1 VVAVD
6 AFSNEWAQQFKDE
19 INRSTVY
26 RQAARGWRWTVGLVV
41 EAEPNR
47 NFPESRGIVMDLVE
61 GEARDIKVGSADEAR
76 ACDFVITA
84 PYSRWKQVATK
95 ELDATRG
102 MLQGKL
108 KLKGD
113 LPTIV
118 RYTKASQEM
127 TDPGSGHLARRLKA
141 VDYAE
146 GEEASPFGQMLGGLI
161 EANVESRPEKRA
173 DFERL
178 RARVGVFVTDIEEG
192 VTLEF
197 QGGHLLVHNGLQPAR
212 DLTIRADAGTV
223 MQLSNVR
230 IGFAGMP
237 NYLDSAGREVV
248 AKMLRGKLRIEG
260 IMGNLTTLNQV
271 TRLFS
276 VQGGGEE
283 EGRRP

>member
-1 VVAVD
+1 MVAVD

-118 RYTKASQEM
+118 RYTRASQEM
-127 TDPGSGHLARRLKA
+127 T
-141 VDYAE
+141 
-146 GEEASPFGQMLGGLI
+146 EATTRIPVEFPD
-161 EANVESRPEKRA
+161 EA
-173 DFERL
+173 
-178 RARVGVFVTDIEEG
+178 
-192 VTLEF
+192 
-197 QGGHLLVHNGLQPAR
+197 
-212 DLTIRADAGTV
+212 
-223 MQLSNVR
+223 
-230 IGFAGMP
+230 
-237 NYLDSAGREVV
+237 
-248 AKMLRGKLRIEG
+248 
-260 IMGNLTTLNQV
+260 
-271 TRLFS
+271 
-276 VQGGGEE
+276 
-283 EGRRP
+283 

>member
-6 AFSNEWAQQFKDE
+6 AFSSEWAQQFKDE

-127 TDPGSGHLARRLKA
+127 T
-141 VDYAE
+141 E
-146 GEEASPFGQMLGGLI
+146 CTT
-161 EANVESRPEKRA
+161 
-173 DFERL
+173 
-178 RARVGVFVTDIEEG
+178 RVPVTWPD
-192 VTLEF
+192 
-197 QGGHLLVHNGLQPAR
+197 
-212 DLTIRADAGTV
+212 D
-223 MQLSNVR
+223 
-230 IGFAGMP
+230 
-237 NYLDSAGREVV
+237 
-248 AKMLRGKLRIEG
+248 
-260 IMGNLTTLNQV
+260 
-271 TRLFS
+271 
-276 VQGGGEE
+276 
-283 EGRRP
+283 